1 MGNGYGVSPLEL
13 QACEAALMGLVYLDD
28 FTYSAIWEGPTALG
42 SLATVSV
49 PIQINGDSDFIVQE
63 QNIIAYDNQSTPAN
77 VPIPNLLITII
88 RSGSGREIMDAAQH
102 VNNLFGNY
110 TPALNPGRNPMPS
123 LWNAKNTISVKLQNL
138 TTTVFGRIQTSFRGF
153 KVFYIQNS
161 KSQLGNRTDI
171 FHAL

>member
-1 MGNGYGVSPLEL
+1 MGNGYGVSPIEL

-28 FTYSAIWEGPTALG
+28 FTYSAIWEGPTALLA
-42 SLATVSV
+42 LATLTV
-49 PIQINGDSDFIVQE
+49 PIQINGDSDFVVQE
-63 QNIIAYDNQSTPAN
+63 QNLIAYDNQSTPAN
-77 VPIPNLLITII
+77 VAIPNLLLTIT

-102 VNNLFGNY
+102 VNNMCGNY

-123 LWNAKNTISVKLQNL
+123 LWHAKNTISVKLQNL
-138 TTTVFGRIQTSFRGF
+138 TSTVFGRIQISFRGF

-161 KSQLGNRTDI
+161 KGQTGDRTSI